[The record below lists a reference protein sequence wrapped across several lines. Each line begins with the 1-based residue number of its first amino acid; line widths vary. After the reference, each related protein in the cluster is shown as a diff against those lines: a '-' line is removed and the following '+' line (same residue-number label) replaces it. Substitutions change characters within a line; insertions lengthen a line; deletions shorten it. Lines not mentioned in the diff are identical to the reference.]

1 MNGLGK
7 RTQLHVGPCLIFLVS
22 MVLRAQDTAHQPQ
35 GNQFPGPG
43 QGAGGLAWVAE
54 MRQATGDSGTEREA
68 WFRDLKTWRHERLAR
83 MGYDDSEYRRPEFLW
98 TQRDFFQPQMMA
110 EERYFYDP
118 VEGKYTVDRYLD
130 DLEKRFGGIDSVLIW
145 PVYPNIGIDNRNL
158 WDLHRDMP
166 GGAPA
171 LRKMVADFHRRG
183 VRVLFPTMPWDNGTR
198 DPGVP
203 YWEATAQLM
212 AEIGA
217 DGVNGDTFA
226 GLPRAYRTASD
237 KSGHPVIFEPEGAPQ
252 ADEGLIWNN
261 QSWGS
266 FNFTFVPAVS
276 KVKWLEPRHIVNIS
290 DRWAR
295 DKTNDLQFAFF
306 NGIGW
311 ECWENIWGIWN
322 QITPRDAEAT
332 RRVARIDRFF
342 ADLLVSRDWEPH
354 TPTLQYGIFA
364 SRWPLGPKT
373 LWTIVNRNEYDV
385 TGDQLELPAPA
396 GHRYF
401 DIWHGVELKPEIKD
415 GKARLHFHI
424 EGYGFG
430 AILALDSGADMPG
443 LEALL
448 ARMREWAQRPLK
460 SFSHDWHFLPQQM
473 VEISST
479 KPAAAAPAGMIKI
492 PGGEFNFAVTG
503 IEIEGYNW
511 EGLDF
516 QYPWEDSPRR
526 GHQHKLPMKP
536 YYIDKYPVTNA
547 DFKKFVDGAH
557 YHPKDDHNF
566 LRDWKSGAPPAGWEN
581 KPVTWVSLEDARAY
595 AAWGGKRL
603 PHEWEWQYA
612 AQGGDGRLYP
622 WGNDWSDDYVPAPDK
637 GRDLT
642 GPYDVNSHAR
652 GASPFGVMDMVGN
665 VWQWTDEFVDEHTR
679 AAAVRGGTYY
689 QPQGSIW
696 YFPNSYKL
704 NQHGKYLLMAPSKDR
719 AGTLGFRCVM
729 DAE

>member
-1 MNGLGK
+1 MKSTSILIGAMLIGLSSIA
-7 RTQLHVGPCLIFLVS
+7 V
-22 MVLRAQDTAHQPQ
+22 AQNTNHQPQ

-43 QGAGGLAWVAE
+43 QESGGQWWTSELW
-54 MRQATGDSGTEREA
+54 QWTGDPAADRDA
-68 WFRDLKTWRHERLAR
+68 WLRDLKIWRHERLTR

-118 VEGKYTVDRYLD
+118 VKGEYTVNRYLD
-130 DLEKRFGGIDSVLIW
+130 DLDKRFGGIDSVLIW

-158 WDLHRDMP
+158 WDLHRDLP
-166 GGAPA
+166 GGIPA
-171 LRKMVADFHRRG
+171 LRKMVEDFHRRG
-183 VRVLFPTMPWDNGTR
+183 VKVFFPTMPWDNGTR

-217 DGVNGDTFA
+217 DGVNGDTFG

-237 KSGHPVIFEPEGAPQ
+237 KTGHPVIFEPEGAPQ

-266 FNFTFVPAVS
+266 FNFTFAPAVS
-276 KVKWLEPRHIVNIS
+276 KIKWLEPRHIINIS

-354 TPTLQYGIFA
+354 TPTLQFGIYA
-364 SRWPLGPKT
+364 SKWPGGPKT
-373 LWTIVNRNEYDV
+373 LWTMVNRNEYDAN
-385 TGDQLELPAPA
+385 GEQLDVPAPA
-396 GHRYF
+396 GRRFY
-401 DIWHGVELKPEIKD
+401 DIWHGVELKPEIQNGNATLRFD
-415 GKARLHFHI
+415 M

-430 AILALDSGADMPG
+430 AVLALDSGTQAQG
-443 LEALL
+443 LDSLL
-448 ARMREWAQRPLK
+448 TQMREWSKSPLK
-460 SFSHDWHFLPQQM
+460 SFSHEWHYLPQQM
-473 VEISST
+473 VEIAAT
-479 KPAAAAPAGMIKI
+479 KLVASAPAGMVRI
-492 PGGEFNFAVTG
+492 PGGEFDFEVTG
-503 IEIEGYNW
+503 VEIEGYNW

-516 QYPWEDSPRR
+516 QYPGENSPRR
-526 GHQHKLPMKP
+526 GHQHKMSMQPF
-536 YYIDKYPVTNA
+536 YIDKYPVTNA
-547 DFKKFVDGAH
+547 AFKKFVDATH

-566 LRDWKSGAPPAGWEN
+566 LRDWKNGAPSQGWET

-595 AAWGGKRL
+595 AGWAGKRL

-612 AQGGDGRLYP
+612 AQGTDGRLYP
-622 WGNDWSDDYVPAPDK
+622 WGNAWNDAAVPAPDK

-642 GPYDVNSHAR
+642 APANVDAHPS
-652 GASPFGVMDMVGN
+652 GASPFGVIDMVGN
-665 VWQWTDEFVDEHTR
+665 VWQWTDEFVDDHTR
-679 AAAVRGGTYY
+679 AASLRGGTYY

-696 YFPNSYKL
+696 YFPNAYKL

-719 AGTLGFRCVM
+719 AGTLGFRCVV
-729 DAE
+729 DGE

>member
-1 MNGLGK
+1 ML
-7 RTQLHVGPCLIFLVS
+7 QW
-22 MVLRAQDTAHQPQ
+22 MAD
-35 GNQFPGPG
+35 PG
-43 QGAGGLAWVAE
+43 A
-54 MRQATGDSGTEREA
+54 DREA
-68 WFRDLKTWRHERLAR
+68 WLRDLKVWRHERLTR

-118 VEGKYTVDRYLD
+118 VRGEYTVGRYLD

-145 PVYPNIGIDNRNL
+145 PVYPNIGIDDRNL

-166 GGAPA
+166 GGVPA
-171 LRKMVADFHRRG
+171 LRKMVEDFHKRN

-198 DPGVP
+198 DPGMA
-203 YWEATAQLM
+203 YWEATARLM

-217 DGVNGDTFA
+217 DGVNGDTFG

-266 FNFTFVPAVS
+266 FEFTFVPAVS
-276 KVKWLEPRHIVNIS
+276 KVKWLEPRHIINIS

-295 DKTNDLQFAFF
+295 DKTDDLQYAFF

-332 RRVARIDRFF
+332 RRVARVDRAF
-342 ADLLVSRDWEPH
+342 ADLLVSADWEPH

-364 SRWPLGPKT
+364 SKWPVGRRT
-373 LWTIVNRNEYDV
+373 LWTLVNRNEYDV
-385 TGDQLELPAPA
+385 SGEQIVIPAAP
-396 GHRYF
+396 GRRFY
-401 DIWHGVELKPEIKD
+401 DLWNGVELEPKLA
-415 GKARLHFHI
+415 GGNATLSFAM
-424 EGYGFG
+424 EGNGFG
-430 AILALDSGADMPG
+430 ALLALDNGATVEG
-443 LEALL
+443 LDALL
-448 ARMREWAQRPLK
+448 AQMRAWSKTPLK
-460 SFSHDWHFLPQQM
+460 SLSHEWHFLPQHM
-473 VEISST
+473 VEIAPT
-479 KPAAAAPAGMIKI
+479 QPADPAPAGMVKV
-492 PGGEFNFAVTG
+492 PGGEFTFKVTG

-516 QYPWEDSPRR
+516 QYPWEKSPRR
-526 GHQHKLPMKP
+526 GHQHRLTVHSL
-536 YYIDKYPVTNA
+536 YIDKYPVTNA
-547 DFKKFVDGAH
+547 EFKKFVDSAH
-557 YHPKDDHNF
+557 YHPRDDHNF
-566 LRDWKSGAPPAGWEN
+566 LRDWKDGAPQAGWEN
-581 KPVTWVSLEDARAY
+581 KPVTWVSLEDVRAY
-595 AAWGGKRL
+595 AAWAGKRL

-622 WGNDWSDDYVPAPDK
+622 WGNTWNDAAVPAPVK
-637 GRDLT
+637 GRNLT
-642 GPYDVNSHAR
+642 SPAAVDAHPA
-652 GASPFGVMDMVGN
+652 GASPFGVMDLVGN

-679 AAAVRGGTYY
+679 AAALRGGSYY

-696 YFPNSYKL
+696 YFPQAYKL
-704 NQHGKYLLMAPSKDR
+704 TEHGKYLLMAPSKDR
-719 AGTLGFRCVM
+719 AGTLGFRCVR
-729 DAE
+729 DAN